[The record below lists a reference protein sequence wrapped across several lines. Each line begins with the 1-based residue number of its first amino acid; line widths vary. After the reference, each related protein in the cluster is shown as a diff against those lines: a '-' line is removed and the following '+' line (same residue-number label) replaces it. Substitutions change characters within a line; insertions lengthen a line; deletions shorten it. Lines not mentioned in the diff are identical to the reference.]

1 MVELSPEPVV
11 HCVASLTVLGRKL
24 GTRCGVVGY
33 ARSKVCRI
41 LVVFRMA

>member
-11 HCVASLTVLGRKL
+11 HGVASLTVLGGKL
-24 GTRCGVVGY
+24 GTRGGVVWY
-33 ARSKVCRI
+33 ARSKVCRT